1 MVAFPE
7 EPKSGEP
14 EHKAPSL
21 LTILSEASRE
31 IAVRQLLVDAVRAG
45 LFYASAVEA
54 NPQPEAAKIH
64 WLRNEWL
71 GKSRAAIALLD
82 HS

>member
-1 MVAFPE
+1 MVAFPDRSE
-7 EPKSGEP
+7 QESTAPQP
-14 EHKAPSL
+14 PSL
-21 LTILSEASRE
+21 FDVLAQASRE
-31 IAVRQLLVDAVRAG
+31 IAIRQLLEDAVRAG